1 MALQGNPPPQNY
13 GNPQPGNFYVGHWL
27 FYGPPFNRYFW
38 EGNGPVGYVG
48 GPATYTYIP
57 YPGTNQFPWL
67 PAPAT
72 PPAQTPQTPP
82 PPPAPPATGVP
93 AQSNPPI
100 TGDHR
105 DDPRKSAC
113 GPAMAVPKES
123 GVDGDYGADGGKYC
137 GYGADDA
144 LGVPVVA
151 AMHSLPVHTTATWL
165 DTDTPNKYISYDR
178 HPYLKKDELG
188 RYSAVHN
195 GMASGIVVFAPPQ
208 IQDFHCYGDSTLRDS
223 QWPVRISSSTFLLF
237 NGASAGIASF
247 AKTYLAFGT
256 AHPTSVKPKLGW
268 YFDLTSNTLLTL
280 ADTLSLVPTKSDATD
295 ITDPSDY
302 PTFDIK
308 ADARVR
314 GKLTVDGLIDPT
326 GLVLTEQAAS
336 PWVAVAGYGTL
347 YVKNTAPSTLIFV
360 DDTGAETTLGSGGS
374 GLGDPGGNGIV
385 VRTALNTTTNRTL
398 TGSGLAT
405 ISNGDGVG
413 GNPTVIVPAAS
424 TTEQLT
430 GTDATKAATPDSVA
444 ALWEQGADIASAN
457 TISVGEGGYFNVT
470 GTTDIS
476 DIDFATDK
484 AGRKV
489 WLKFTDSVEIAHN
502 ASTLILPTGANIT
515 TAAGDTACFISE
527 GADAVRCVVYQRAD
541 GSSLAGG
548 AGPATQLDANGTTL
562 DVDAIAD
569 GEFLVRSGT
578 SIIGSAGG
586 GGGISAGV
594 SAGLNFWGAW

>member
-1 MALQGNPPPQNY
+1 MAPQGNPPPQNY
-13 GNPQPGNFYVGHWL
+13 GNPQPGNFYVGQWL
-27 FYGPPFNRYFW
+27 FYWSPFNRYFW

-57 YPGTNQFPWL
+57 YPGTNPFPWL

-72 PPAQTPQTPP
+72 PPVQTPQTPP

-113 GPAMAVPKES
+113 GPAMSVPKES

-151 AMHSLPVHTTATWL
+151 AMHSLPVHTTETWL

-195 GMASGIVVFAPPQ
+195 GMASGVVVFAPPQ

-237 NGASAGIASF
+237 NGATAGIASF

-268 YFDLTSNTLLTL
+268 YFDLHSNTSLTL
-280 ADTLSLVPTKSDATD
+280 ADTLSLVSTKSDATD

-308 ADARVR
+308 ADVHVR
-314 GKLTVDGLIDPT
+314 GKLTVDGIIDPT
-326 GLVLTEQAAS
+326 GLVLTEQAS
-336 PWVAVAGYGTL
+336 TPWTAAAGYGAL

-360 DDTGAETTLGSGGS
+360 DDTGAEITLGAGVSGNEVTQAATTTSMHAVFVGETGNRARFETPVIIDKSNGNTSGIGTLASGAHKETVANVTASNRSGVDSTKGPWRQTYFKDMTTSGGGVQTVMDVPIPTS
-374 GLGDPGGNGIV
+374 CSATIAVRLYTIAPSSLNRVFLAVHELHVSDNAGTPTIQLDQPVIDSDPGGIGYAISFV
-385 VRTALNTTTNRTL
+385 VSTTNVRIQINDATNTL
-398 TGSGLAT
+398 RLGCSAT
-405 ISNGDGVG
+405 IEWRN
-413 GNPTVIVPAAS
+413 
-424 TTEQLT
+424 
-430 GTDATKAATPDSVA
+430 ATA
-444 ALWEQGADIASAN
+444 
-457 TISVGEGGYFNVT
+457 
-470 GTTDIS
+470 
-476 DIDFATDK
+476 
-484 AGRKV
+484 
-489 WLKFTDSVEIAHN
+489 
-502 ASTLILPTGANIT
+502 
-515 TAAGDTACFISE
+515 
-527 GADAVRCVVYQRAD
+527 
-541 GSSLAGG
+541 
-548 AGPATQLDANGTTL
+548 
-562 DVDAIAD
+562 
-569 GEFLVRSGT
+569 
-578 SIIGSAGG
+578 
-586 GGGISAGV
+586 
-594 SAGLNFWGAW
+594 